1 MLKLVPLLDLCLKAV
16 SVLLSFAPFELL
28 GLGFLAQCLLVHL
41 LGCMHLH
48 IFLLSLF
55 LLVSLHLLL
64 VQVHQPCL
72 QGLLLLPHLVLYAID
87 LFHLMVLLRGFIAPH
102 YPVQFLLLVPELDVL
117 LELVQVLALAL
128 AGKLT
133 VQLLLLLVL
142 LLLVLDHCRPLVY
155 LA

>member
-1 MLKLVPLLDLCLKAV
+1 
-16 SVLLSFAPFELL
+16 
-28 GLGFLAQCLLVHL
+28 
-41 LGCMHLH
+41 
-48 IFLLSLF
+48 
-55 LLVSLHLLL
+55 
-64 VQVHQPCL
+64 
-72 QGLLLLPHLVLYAID
+72 
-87 LFHLMVLLRGFIAPH
+87 MVLLRGFIAPH